1 MKNFIL
7 KNKLLYRLYQNII
20 RNKKNEYDFIKFI
33 FEKNKSE
40 INILDVCCGDSYILK
55 YISKYVKNYTGLD
68 NNKGYLKQSRK
79 DHPNFKFYYLGIN
92 KIKSLKTNKINFIFL
107 NGAIHHFNDETIK
120 NLLNYINKKFP
131 KAIFLSIDPLRE
143 NNNLINRLMINNDRG
158 EFIRNKKQYKKI
170 MGKFSRLITED
181 FFIMKF
187 LLIFHFKNIDLKKM
201 FGQWQKNKAY

>member
-7 KNKLLYRLYQNII
+7 KNKLFYRLYQNII

-33 FEKNKSE
+33 FEKNKSKL
-40 INILDVCCGDSYILK
+40 NILDICCGDSYILK
-55 YISKYVKNYTGLD
+55 YISEYVKNYTGLD

-79 DHPNFKFYYLGIN
+79 IYPNFKFHYLDIK
-92 KIKSLKTNKINFIFL
+92 KIKSLNANKINFIFL
-107 NGAIHHFNDETIK
+107 NGALHHFDDETIK

-143 NNNLINRLMINNDRG
+143 NNNFINKLMINNDRG

-187 LLIFHFKNIDLKKM
+187 LLIFHYKNIDLKKI
-201 FGQWQKNKAY
+201 FNQWQKK

>member
-7 KNKLLYRLYQNII
+7 KNKLFYRLYQNII
-20 RNKKNEYDFIKFI
+20 RNKKSEYDFIKFI
-33 FEKNKSE
+33 FEKNKSKL
-40 INILDVCCGDSYILK
+40 NILDICCGDSYILK
-55 YISKYVKNYTGLD
+55 YISEYVKNYTGLD

-79 DHPNFKFYYLGIN
+79 IYPNFKFHYLDIK
-92 KIKSLKTNKINFIFL
+92 KIKSLNANKINFIFL
-107 NGAIHHFNDETIK
+107 NGAIHHFDDETIK

-143 NNNLINRLMINNDRG
+143 NNNFINKLMINNDRG

-187 LLIFHFKNIDLKKM
+187 LLIFHYKNIDLKKI
-201 FGQWQKNKAY
+201 FNQWQKK

>member
-7 KNKLLYRLYQNII
+7 KNKLFYRLYQNII

-79 DHPNFKFYYLGIN
+79 DYPNFKFYYLDIK
-92 KIKSLKTNKINFIFL
+92 KIKSLNTNKINFIFL

-120 NLLNYINKKFP
+120 NLLNYINEKFYFLDS
-131 KAIFLSIDPLRE
+131 IERQVYRRGSLSIKQRKAL
-143 NNNLINRLMINNDRG
+143 
-158 EFIRNKKQYKKI
+158 NKMYSQFTNKIEKAKK
-170 MGKFSRLITED
+170 G
-181 FFIMKF
+181 
-187 LLIFHFKNIDLKKM
+187 
-201 FGQWQKNKAY
+201 

>member
-7 KNKLLYRLYQNII
+7 KNKLFYRLYQNII

-33 FEKNKSE
+33 FEKNKSKL
-40 INILDVCCGDSYILK
+40 NILDICCGDSYILK
-55 YISKYVKNYTGLD
+55 YISEYVKNYTGLD

-79 DHPNFKFYYLGIN
+79 IYPNFKFHYLDIK
-92 KIKSLKTNKINFIFL
+92 KIKSLNANKINFIFL
-107 NGAIHHFNDETIK
+107 NGAIHHFDDETIK

-143 NNNLINRLMINNDRG
+143 NNNFINKLMINNDRG

-170 MGKFSRLITED
+170 MEKFSTLITGD

-187 LLIFHFKNIDLKKM
+187 LLIFHFKNINLKKM
-201 FGQWQKNKAY
+201 LSQWKKI